1 MPTLFWV
8 TFMWYNNETF
18 HGTKGTRWAE
28 LHSSLPVAFLK
39 VIASPGDV
47 CADDMERFR
56 AL

>member
-1 MPTLFWV
+1 MPALFWV
-8 TFMWYNNETF
+8 RFMRYNNETF

-28 LHSSLPVAFLK
+28 LHNSLPVAFLN

-47 CADDMERFR
+47 CADDVERVR